1 MKIETKTLR
10 RALRGLRDLN
20 PGRALRSRKSRKIP
34 EPASVGGGAISA
46 PILSAE
52 NEIQVAQKPLQK
64 VPCALRARPGSPPK
78 GDTQE
83 VAHWKALTAIQG
95 LNNPG
100 RALLPTLQWG
110 WPLLRHGLSLPCVS
124 PNSRSRKSS
133 PCSPQIASSGRSSNC
148 TPRWPE
154 PGQSGAPNS
163 TPHHHSHRILKL
175 FQRRLCDDL

>member
-1 MKIETKTLR
+1 MTAEL
-10 RALRGLRDLN
+10 LHLRDLN
-20 PGRALRSRKSRKIP
+20 PGRALRSRRSRKITGNS
-34 EPASVGGGAISA
+34 ECWRGCKISLELVGGG
-46 PILSAE
+46 
-52 NEIQVAQKPLQK
+52 EIQVAQKSHCRRLLVRPMRDLGPPLK
-64 VPCALRARPGSPPK
+64 GGHPGGRALG
-78 GDTQE
+78 GTE
-83 VAHWKALTAIQG
+83 VISG
-95 LNNPG
+95 NEDPG